1 MENKII
7 KSSMG
12 FYSIELKVA
21 NMRNVQSFT
30 LYPEI
35 TEAGEVWLQSDKR
48 FIAVNLFD
56 SKAVINKSNK
66 NYASRHD
73 LIFGGI
79 TFNFDKE
86 IIAELKNHYENHK
99 VGTNQVKSGDTVLL
113 TF

>member
-7 KSSMG
+7 KCSMG
-12 FYSIELKVA
+12 FYDINLKVA

-30 LYPEI
+30 LYPNV

-66 NYASRHD
+66 NYANRLD
-73 LIFGGI
+73 LLTGI
-79 TFNFDKE
+79 TFDFDKE
-86 IIAELKNHYENHK
+86 VIAELKNHYENHK

>member
-7 KSSMG
+7 KCSMG
-12 FYSIELKVA
+12 FYGIELKVA
-21 NMRNVQSFT
+21 NMRNSQKFS
-30 LYPEI
+30 LYPGV
-35 TEAGEVWLQSDKR
+35 TEAGEVWLQSNKR
-48 FIAVNLFD
+48 FIAVNVFD
-56 SKAVINKSNK
+56 GKAVINKSNK

-79 TFNFDKE
+79 TFDFDKE

-113 TF
+113 TY